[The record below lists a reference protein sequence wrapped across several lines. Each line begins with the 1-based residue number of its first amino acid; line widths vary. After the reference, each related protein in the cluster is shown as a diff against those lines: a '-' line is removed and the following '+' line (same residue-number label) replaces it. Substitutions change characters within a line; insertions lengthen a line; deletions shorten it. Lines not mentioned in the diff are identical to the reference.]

1 MGSRLFGPLTSSN
14 ISVGYI
20 DPDIGFVDGVSICAA
35 NEYAKKNPGTV
46 FIFKTGDQ
54 VLKYL
59 NINEVNSLT
68 TDETLSNEECEGV
81 NRKVKCGPPRI
92 QIYGGGGIGAVGNAI
107 VGADGSIL
115 AVDVVRS
122 GHGYQFNPLVS
133 ARDDC
138 DYGSGTILRA
148 VLGDTGDAVV
158 YQYFDRAEDY
168 EEYEMCEPDDI
179 GYGTFW
185 GPNGENLGEWSPTI
199 VTTGLDDPIIN
210 EVLRFQRIVRS
221 LEGKAWFTTRK
232 IKPTLIYSND
242 PAVIAS
248 YHQVTDQPFRDRQIN
263 DGVKPEDTVGWGPF
277 MNEFAISPKPTSNVR
292 GSDYAGTLFTFEWDI
307 VFPVTGDYIFRGAKD
322 NDAKLYVDNQFI
334 SNLDG
339 FRGAINPIKKYF
351 TEGLHS
357 IRIDL
362 VNKPIFETKNIQ
374 LYEKQIAGVDFI
386 QKPNGIFMT
395 VGGNIETEVALKLDF
410 DDDPISA
417 GTAITK
423 IVIPNPD
430 GDDLVIE
437 RPKKNGQ
444 FVEKGSATGKSTFKI
459 SELGYGPIKFSGT
472 RKTPQL
478 SKRNLAYGNKSE
490 KFGKIDFFDARGND
504 VNASLSILSSKNLQE
519 SRPVK
524 VGPDTEITRKTIFN
538 TVEYINRA
546 NRKLWRT
553 NVYGR
558 GGFINENGICPFDT
572 TLQLEDNPYAGEHRI
587 VWENIDFPEDA
598 VYDITVA
605 ADDGATIRIGNRN
618 SGGEAN
624 DGTGRKDEIILEK
637 EGFDGR
643 GGPTGTTVFN
653 QFIRKG
659 RYRIRVDLRQKRGG
673 AFGFQDVKGINP
685 MAFAMDIKSSSVNV
699 EVISPKSWNENPMG
713 VALVI
718 DAPQPKV
725 PQEPPLVQDGICP
738 PNPIWTTRSPGAK
751 EQWYPVT
758 FDNRWSKFM
767 KRYAISPIRPLQ
779 DEDTDGAGIVYRN
792 SWTLDLPYDGFYGLK
807 GTVDNGGRIL
817 IDGNEVARGGGLSF
831 IGGNKEDRTL
841 TGFGDNNPPTKK
853 LFLTKGSHIIEVE
866 VENEKI
872 DSFTTIDRKI
882 FNTAD
887 WISQPQSI
895 SAVDVA
901 FSIYGQGRNS
911 NKLSATFTSE
921 NGKETFTLKGAKS
934 SRETRK
940 ETVKIKP
947 GVKYKVSISSTR
959 GPVEQGTILNGTKNK
974 EGGLRES
981 NKIFGDHIGSDND
994 NDDIQITT
1002 QLGTFTP
1009 SNKKQSNGSGRS
1021 TYDLIFY
1028 VDPQNASDGSTTK
1041 IKDGVTYNGPTLAT
1055 YASGTLG
1062 PFLTPSFTSDEDY
1075 RANNMGRSWT
1085 STWTNVD
1092 FPDDGVYD
1100 LRAEADDEVIVR
1112 IDGTEIG
1119 RAKVFQGVRSF
1130 SFNASRGKHTLELEF
1145 SNIPG
1150 NNNSTFSTN
1159 PVVFNA
1165 IITRKTEVNT
1175 GKGKPWAINPVGISA
1190 ILIAPPCPKRI
1201 DGRGIVT
1208 DIIVEEPGNGYLAP
1222 APSTDG
1228 YPVTLKLKE
1237 VLVKDPG
1244 INYNCGVDQLEI
1256 TPSNGAQLDYECDAF
1271 GRIAKVNILNPG
1283 MGFTEYPTIRM
1294 PSETGVNATFTPVF
1308 EVVRDPAEALTGA
1321 IPPEKLIQV
1330 TDLVGLKQT
1339 GYVDG
1344 RAYYGAVFYKEGI
1357 RYAGYFETAGQLIQ
1371 VYDTLQE
1378 SIDAQVTTPPSAIQ
1392 RQGTD
1397 TNSNNPRLNIPGTP
1411 DQLL

>member
-20 DPDIGFVDGVSICAA
+20 DPDIGFVEGVSICEA

-68 TDETLSNEECEGV
+68 TTETLSTDECEGV

-115 AVDVVRS
+115 AVDVIRS

-138 DYGSGTILRA
+138 DYGSGTILRS

-179 GYGTFW
+179 GYGNFW
-185 GPNGENLGEWSPTI
+185 GPNGENLGEWSPNI

-232 IKPTLIYSND
+232 IKPGLIYSND

-248 YHQVTDQPFRDRQIN
+248 YHQVTDQTFRDRQIN

-277 MNEFAISPKPTSNVR
+277 MNEFAISPKPPSNVR
-292 GSDYAGTLFTFEWDI
+292 GSDYAGTLFTFEWNV

-351 TEGLHS
+351 TEGPHN

-362 VNKPIFETKNIQ
+362 VNKPIFETRNIQ
-374 LYEKQIAGVDFI
+374 LYEKQIAGVDFV

-395 VGGNIETEVALKLDF
+395 VGGNIETKVALKLDF
-410 DDDPISA
+410 DDDPDSA

-423 IVIPNPD
+423 IIVPNPD

-478 SKRNLAYGNKSE
+478 SKRNLAYGNNSE

-504 VNASLSILSSKNLQE
+504 VNGSLSILSSKNLQE

-524 VGPDTEITRKTIFN
+524 VGPATEITRRTIFN

-572 TLQLEDNPYAGEHRI
+572 TLQLQDNPYAGEHRI

-605 ADDGATIRIGNRN
+605 VDDGATIRIGNRN
-618 SGGEAN
+618 SGGDAN
-624 DGTGRKDEIILEK
+624 DGTGRRDEIILEK
-637 EGFDGR
+637 EGFDGGER
-643 GGPTGTTVFN
+643 STGTTVFN

-673 AFGFQDVKGINP
+673 AFGFQDIKGINP

-699 EVISPKSWNENPMG
+699 EVVSPKSWNENPMG

-718 DAPQPKV
+718 DSPQPKV
-725 PQEPPLVQDGICP
+725 PQEPPVVQEGRCP
-738 PNPIWTTRSPGAK
+738 PNPIWTTRSPGSK

-792 SWTLDLPYDGFYGLK
+792 SWSLDIPYDGFYGLK

-817 IDGNEVARGGGLSF
+817 IDGEEIISHGRGFSRGSSVG
-831 IGGNKEDRTL
+831 RTL
-841 TGFGDNNPPTKK
+841 SGFGDNNPPTKK
-853 LFLTKGSHIIEVE
+853 LFLTKGSHTIEVE

-872 DSFTTIDRKI
+872 DSFVTIDKKI
-882 FNTAD
+882 FSTAD
-887 WISQPQSI
+887 WAIPIPSTNKSVNVKFNVSSGAVYSNSI
-895 SAVDVA
+895 SIPELGID
-901 FSIYGQGRNS
+901 FSKRYNGPQIKEKITKLVEVGKVYEVEIKSPESKDGVRLRGRGSVLEMEEAGDNDWTDIVCAASQGRFFDFKNGR
-911 NKLSATFTSE
+911 NRATCKFVIDAERVPGLASGTT
-921 NGKETFTLKGAKS
+921 KD
-934 SRETRK
+934 
-940 ETVKIKP
+940 
-947 GVKYKVSISSTR
+947 GVKYE
-959 GPVEQGTILNGTKNK
+959 GPDV
-974 EGGLRES
+974 
-981 NKIFGDHIGSDND
+981 
-994 NDDIQITT
+994 TT
-1002 QLGTFTP
+1002 Y
-1009 SNKKQSNGSGRS
+1009 R
-1021 TYDLIFY
+1021 
-1028 VDPQNASDGSTTK
+1028 
-1041 IKDGVTYNGPTLAT
+1041 
-1055 YASGTLG
+1055 SGTLG
-1062 PFLTPSFTSDEDY
+1062 PFLTPTFTSDEDY

-1092 FPDDGVYD
+1092 FPDDGVYE
-1100 LRAEADDEVIVR
+1100 LRTEADDEVIVR
-1112 IDGTEIG
+1112 IDGAEVG

-1130 SFNASRGKHTLELEF
+1130 SFNSTRGKHTIELEF

-1150 NNNSTFSTN
+1150 NNNSTFLTN

-1165 IITRKTEVNT
+1165 IITRKTEVKT
-1175 GKGKPWAINPVGISA
+1175 GKGKPWAINPIGISA
-1190 ILIAPPCPKRI
+1190 ILISPPCPKRI

-1228 YPVTLKLKE
+1228 YPVILKLKE

-1256 TPSNGAQLDYECDAF
+1256 TPSNGAQLDYECDTF

-1294 PSETGVNATFTPVF
+1294 PSETGVNATFSPVF
-1308 EVVRDPAEALTGA
+1308 EVVRDPVEALTGA

-1397 TNSNNPRLNIPGTP
+1397 TNSNNPRLNLPGTP